1 MSTPR
6 QASKLIVFDRDGTLI
21 RHVPYL
27 CDPAQV
33 ELLPGVR
40 EGLSQLKLAG
50 HKLFLHTNQ
59 SGVGRGY
66 FPIEAAIRCNEELI
80 RKLDFDTNVFEE
92 ICISPESP
100 QQVMAYRKPSP
111 RFGCELLAR
120 YRLAPAD
127 MWYIGDNLTDL
138 LTASNIGCQGVGV
151 NTGVHDLDHELTQ
164 AGLTDKFAVC
174 QDFAQVTARLLQT
187 MRESA

>member
-21 RHVPYL
+21 HHVPYL

-40 EGLSQLKLAG
+40 EGLSQLKQAG

-66 FPIEAAIRCNEELI
+66 FSIEAAMRCNEELI
-80 RKLDFDTNVFEE
+80 RKLGFDTKIFEE

-100 QQVMAYRKPSP
+100 EQVIVYRKPSP
-111 RFGCELLAR
+111 RFGYELLAR
-120 YRLAPAD
+120 YGLAPVD
-127 MWYIGDNLTDL
+127 MCYVGDNLTDL
-138 LTASNIGCQGVGV
+138 QTASNIGCQGVGV

-164 AGLTDKFAVC
+164 AGLADKFAVC
-174 QDFAQVTARLLQT
+174 QDFAQATAQLLLT
-187 MRESA
+187 MGAGA